1 MIEYRLLLWV
11 LETSSSTTCQWR
23 LTNAPG
29 LPQSP
34 DCNVPNINAPQ
45 QYDELLKE
53 LTTLLS
59 QPEFRSEGWR
69 YRTCY
74 TRKSDLTGENSDHVR
89 VIIERDRTASG
100 PDGGVEGGYC
110 HQCGAPKSKTHG
122 SGSKTSAAIPNGT
135 EAGPSQASGSGRE
148 DPPAYT
154 LPQR

>member
-11 LETSSSTTCQWR
+11 LETSSPTTCQWR

-34 DCNVPNINAPQ
+34 DCNVPNINAPVH
-45 QYDELLKE
+45 YDELLKE
-53 LTTLLS
+53 LTILLS
-59 QPEFRSEGWR
+59 PPEFKSEAWR

-74 TRKSDLTGENSDHVR
+74 TRKSDLSGENSDHVR
-89 VIIERDRTASG
+89 VIIERDRTTSA
-100 PDGGVEGGYC
+100 PTGGADEHYC
-110 HQCGAPKSKTHG
+110 HHCGAPISTTHDSSSKETE
-122 SGSKTSAAIPNGT
+122 AMPNRT
-135 EAGPSQASGSGRE
+135 DAGPSQTGSGRE